1 VAETIDAS
9 PNTVG
14 SVREDMDE
22 IYDPQIFNKDCRDL
36 LNDLDDSAVDCI
48 IADPPYGIQFSGN
61 RYNTASADQLEGD
74 SDHDVIQGLADELYR
89 VLKDDRH
96 AYVFC
101 RYDSYPA
108 FVEEFAGPFEL
119 DTVIVW
125 DKDDGGHGMGDLDD
139 FAPRHEWILKL
150 SKGDRPVQTE
160 KRKPNV
166 IRHQDARFTADE
178 KHHST
183 QKPIGLI
190 EELLEASTQEEEVVF
205 DPFGGVYTTARA
217 TVPMARKCVSTEIDT
232 DYHATGREAVKR
244 DLEQQDDGNTLI
256 YETEVV

>member
-1 VAETIDAS
+1 MAE
-9 PNTVG
+9 V
-14 SVREDMDE
+14 
-22 IYDPQIFNKDCRDL
+22 YKPQLFNKDCRDVL
-36 LNDLDDSAVDCI
+36 GDLADESIDCV

-61 RYNTASADQLEGD
+61 RYDTASADELEGD
-74 SDHDVIQGLADELYR
+74 DSHEVIDGLADELHR

-101 RYDSYPA
+101 RYDTYPA

-150 SKGDRPVQTE
+150 SKGNRPIQTE

-190 EELLEASTQEEEVVF
+190 KELLEASTQEEEVVF

-217 TVPMARKCVSTEIDT
+217 TVPMSRKCVSSDIDT

-244 DLEQQDDGNTLI
+244 DIDKHDDGNTLI